1 MKKHCE
7 SEIQCSKKEK
17 AVASRYKS
25 MEPSENKSAGAEVCG
40 DCNKAVRSNQNGLLC
55 ELCEEWFHIGCQK
68 IPLAEYKIYKH
79 EDCKAIWFCNKCNN
93 KFKHL

>member
-1 MKKHCE
+1 
-7 SEIQCSKKEK
+7 
-17 AVASRYKS
+17 

-93 KFKHL
+93 KLKHL